1 MHRLAPNNVTPA
13 DSSLIELLLRP
24 DAYPHPVD
32 KVELIET
39 HISWVLLTGDYVYK
53 IKKPLDLGFLD
64 FHTLERRHFFCEE
77 EIRLNKPWAPDI
89 YIDVV
94 PVTFSGGAAQ
104 ISGSGTP
111 VEYAVRMHSFDQAMR
126 LDKQLESGD
135 LTVADMRELATAL
148 ARRHG
153 SAAVVAHAKRTP
165 TVRRAIEQIEE
176 NFGPLEGAIEST
188 LLEEI
193 RTWTTQQLHRL
204 DAFLWQR
211 FDSGFFRECHG
222 DLHLGNLVRLPGGIT
237 TFDCIEFNADLR
249 NTDVVA
255 DVAFLIMDLAA
266 RQKIGLAAHCLNR
279 YLELTGDYEGMRIFN
294 LYFTYR
300 CLVRA
305 KVAVIRSFER
315 DSAGDRQDDLD
326 EADQY
331 CDLARRQIRQGT
343 PTLVIVTGLS
353 GSGKTWVSG
362 ELMAALPAIRVRSD
376 IERKR
381 SFDLTETASSESGLA
396 AGIYSG
402 QVSKE
407 VYGRL
412 NSVAEMLL
420 VAGHNVILDASYPHV
435 TQRAAALD
443 TAKRAGSYCLF
454 LHTVADEA
462 ILRKRILS
470 RQKKHDDA
478 SEANIDVLEFQ
489 LRDHEPLTD
498 KEHQQ
503 AIECESDGFDAA
515 RIAEHIRRV
524 AGCAK

>member
-1 MHRLAPNNVTPA
+1 MHRSGPNNTTA

-24 DAYPHPVD
+24 DAYPHPVSE
-32 KVELIET
+32 VELIET

-64 FHTLERRHFFCEE
+64 FHTLERRHFFCNE
-77 EIRLNKPWAPDI
+77 EIRLNKPWAPEI

-94 PVTFSGGAAQ
+94 PVTLSGGAAQ

-126 LDKQLESGD
+126 LDKQLESGY

-153 SAAVVAHAKRTP
+153 AAAVVTTAKRAH
-165 TVRRAIEQIEE
+165 TVHRAIQQIEE
-176 NFGPLEGAIEST
+176 NFEPLEGAIEKDS
-188 LLEEI
+188 LDGI
-193 RTWTTQQLHRL
+193 RSWTTQQLNEL
-204 DAFLWQR
+204 NAFICQR
-211 FDSGFFRECHG
+211 FDGGFFRECHG
-222 DLHLGNLVRLPGGIT
+222 DLHLSNLVRLPDGIT
-237 TFDCIEFNADLR
+237 TFDCIEFNDDLR
-249 NTDVVA
+249 NTDVIA
-255 DVAFLIMDLAA
+255 DIAFLIMDLVA
-266 RQKIGLAAHCLNR
+266 RQKIGLATHFLNR

-305 KVAVIRSFER
+305 KVAVIRSLER
-315 DSAGDRQDDLD
+315 NTAGDRQDDLD
-326 EADQY
+326 EAHRY
-331 CDLARRQIRQGT
+331 CDLARRQIKQRT
-343 PTLVIVTGLS
+343 PVLVTMTGLS

-381 SFDLTETASSESGLA
+381 SFDVAETAGSGSGLA
-396 AGIYSG
+396 SGIYTG
-402 QVSKE
+402 EVSE
-407 VYGRL
+407 NVYVRL
-412 NSVAEMLL
+412 HTAAATLL
-420 VAGHNVILDASYPHV
+420 AAGHNVILDASYPHV

-443 TAKRAGSYCLF
+443 TARRTGCNFLL

-462 ILRKRILS
+462 VLRTRIRE

-478 SEANIDVLEFQ
+478 SEADIDVLEFQ
-489 LRDHEPLTD
+489 LRDREQLTD
-498 KEHQQ
+498 EEQKQ
-503 AIECESDGFDAA
+503 AIQCESDGFNAV
-515 RIAEHIRRV
+515 RIADRIRRQII
-524 AGCAK
+524 AIS

>member
-1 MHRLAPNNVTPA
+1 MHRLVPKDAIS
-13 DSSLIELLLRP
+13 DCSLIELLLQP

-32 KVELIET
+32 KIELIET

-64 FHTLERRHFFCEE
+64 FHSLERRHFFCEE
-77 EIRLNKPWAPDI
+77 EIRLNKPWAPEI

-111 VEYAVRMHSFDQAMR
+111 VEYAVRMHNFDQAMR
-126 LDKQLESGD
+126 LDQQLESGN

-153 SAAVVAHAKRTP
+153 SAAVVAHAKRTH

-176 NFGPLEGAIEST
+176 NFEPLEGAIEST
-188 LLEEI
+188 VLEEI
-193 RTWTTQQLHRL
+193 RTWTTQQLHQL
-204 DAFLWQR
+204 DAFIWQR
-211 FDSGFFRECHG
+211 FDGGFFRECHG

-237 TFDCIEFNADLR
+237 TFDCIEFNDDLR

-255 DVAFLIMDLAA
+255 DIAFLIMDLVA
-266 RQKIGLAAHCLNR
+266 RQKMDLATHCLNR
-279 YLELTGDYEGMRIFN
+279 YLELTGDYRGMRVFN

-305 KVAVIRSFER
+305 KVAVIRSTER
-315 DSAGDRQDDLD
+315 DSAGDRQDDMD
-326 EADQY
+326 EAHRY
-331 CDLARRQIRQGT
+331 CNLARRQIRQRA
-343 PTLVIVTGLS
+343 PVMVIMTGLS

-376 IERKR
+376 VERKR
-381 SFDLTETASSESGLA
+381 SFDLTETAGSESGLA
-396 AGIYSG
+396 TGIYSS
-402 QVSKE
+402 QASKD
-407 VYGRL
+407 VYARL
-412 NSVAEMLL
+412 NAIAEMLL
-420 VAGHNVILDASYPHV
+420 AAGHNVILDASYPHV
-435 TQRAAALD
+435 AQRAAALD
-443 TAKRAGSYCLF
+443 TAKRAGSYCLL

-462 ILRKRILS
+462 ILRKRILA

-478 SEANIDVLEFQ
+478 SEADIDVLEFQ
-489 LRDHEPLTD
+489 LRNHEPLTD
-498 KEHQQ
+498 EEQQQ
-503 AIECESDGFDAA
+503 AIQCESDGFDAA
-515 RIAEHIRRV
+515 RIAEYIRSV
-524 AGCAK
+524 AGGAK

>member
-1 MHRLAPNNVTPA
+1 LHRLAPKDTSA
-13 DSSLIELLLRP
+13 DSSLIEMLLQP
-24 DAYPHPVD
+24 AAYPHPVN

-64 FHTLERRHFFCEE
+64 FHSLERRRFFCEE

-104 ISGSGTP
+104 ISGSGAP
-111 VEYAVRMHSFDQAMR
+111 VEYAVRMHSFDQTMR

-148 ARRHG
+148 SRRHG
-153 SAAVVAHAKRTP
+153 AAVVVARPKRTH
-165 TVRRAIEQIEE
+165 TVRRTVEQIEE
-176 NFGPLEGAIEST
+176 NFEPLEGVIENA

-193 RTWTTQQLHRL
+193 RCWTTQQLRQL
-204 DAFLWQR
+204 DAYLWQR
-211 FDSGFFRECHG
+211 FDDGFFRECHG

-255 DVAFLIMDLAA
+255 DIAFLIMDLVA
-266 RQKIGLAAHCLNR
+266 RQKIGLASHFLNR
-279 YLELTGDYEGMRIFN
+279 YLELTGDYGGMRVFS

-305 KVAVIRSFER
+305 KVAVIRSLER
-315 DSAGDRQDDLD
+315 NTAGDRQDDLN
-326 EADQY
+326 EAHRY
-331 CDLARRQIRQGT
+331 CDLARLQIRQRV
-343 PTLVIVTGLS
+343 PVLLVMTGLS

-362 ELMAALPAIRVRSD
+362 ELMAALPAIRIRSD

-381 SFDLTETASSESGLA
+381 CFDLAETASSESGLA

-402 QVSKE
+402 DVSE
-407 VYGRL
+407 NVYTRL
-412 NSVAEMLL
+412 NSIAEMLL
-420 VAGHNVILDASYPHV
+420 AAGHSVILDASFLHIA
-435 TQRAAALD
+435 QRAAALD
-443 TAKRAGSYCLF
+443 TAKRTGSYCL
-454 LHTVADEA
+454 LLQTVTDEA
-462 ILRKRILS
+462 VLRKRILA
-470 RQKKHDDA
+470 RQKKNDDA

-489 LRDHEPLTD
+489 LQDHEPLTEN
-498 KEHQQ
+498 EHKI
-503 AIECESDGFDAA
+503 AIRCESDGFDAM
-515 RIAEHIRRV
+515 RIAEHIRS
-524 AGCAK
+524 AAPG

>member
-1 MHRLAPNNVTPA
+1 MHRRAPNFTPVNP
-13 DSSLIELLLRP
+13 SLIELLLRP

-64 FHTLERRHFFCEE
+64 FHSLERRRFFCEE

-94 PVTFSGGAAQ
+94 PVTMSGGVAQ

-111 VEYAVRMHSFDQAMR
+111 VEYAVHMHSFDQAMR

-153 SAAVVAHAKRTP
+153 SAGVVAHAKRTH

-176 NFGPLEGAIEST
+176 NFEPLEGEIEKDSLDAI
-188 LLEEI
+188 
-193 RTWTTQQLHRL
+193 RRWTIQQLHQL
-204 DAFLWQR
+204 DAFIWQR
-211 FDSGFFRECHG
+211 FDGGFFRECHG

-237 TFDCIEFNADLR
+237 TFDCIEFNDDLR
-249 NTDVVA
+249 NTDVMA
-255 DVAFLIMDLAA
+255 DIAFLIMDLVA
-266 RQKIGLAAHCLNR
+266 RRRSTLAAHCLNR

-294 LYFTYR
+294 LYFAYR
-300 CLVRA
+300 CLVRS
-305 KVAVIRSFER
+305 KVAVIRSLER
-315 DSAGDRQDDLD
+315 DSAGDRKDDLD
-326 EADQY
+326 EAHQY
-331 CDLARRQIRQGT
+331 CDLARRQIRQRA
-343 PTLVIVTGLS
+343 PVLVIMTGLS

-362 ELMAALPAIRVRSD
+362 ELIAALPAIRVRSD

-396 AGIYSG
+396 TGIYSG

-412 NSVAEMLL
+412 NSVAAMLL
-420 VAGHNVILDASYPHV
+420 AAGHNVILDASYPHV
-435 TQRAAALD
+435 AQRAAALD
-443 TAKRAGSYCLF
+443 TAKRAGSYCLL

-478 SEANIDVLEFQ
+478 SEADIDVLEFQ
-489 LRDHEPLTD
+489 LRNHEPLTD
-498 KEHQQ
+498 KEQQQ
-503 AIECESDGFDAA
+503 AIQCESDGFDAA
-515 RIAEHIRRV
+515 RIAEYIRSV
-524 AGCAK
+524 AGGAK